1 MEAHTGMKKHESA
14 MLTQL
19 RTGKVG
25 FNAFLHLMRVP
36 DIQGPECD
44 CQEGDMIVEHVLLK
58 CPQWNTE
65 TAELISPLRTNNL
78 KEILTT
84 KSGGKAATR
93 FVRRIGI
100 LDQFRAVVEQGREE
114 HREEDVRERE
124 EGEREE

>member
-1 MEAHTGMKKHESA
+1 MEAHIGMKKHESA
-14 MLTQL
+14 LLTQL

-25 FNAFLHLMRVP
+25 FNAFLHSMRVP

-44 CQEGDMIVEHVLLK
+44 CQEGDMTVEHVLLK

-65 TAELISPLRTNNL
+65 RAELISPLCTNNL

-114 HREEDVRERE
+114 HREEGV
-124 EGEREE
+124 